1 MSTQKELAWQALKLA
16 EDRFSD
22 AAAVIADKVA
32 FELGQPTEAEL
43 EEYRAATEALS
54 RAHREYAKTIKKD
67 GDKKTKG
74 IYERTI

>member
-1 MSTQKELAWQALKLA
+1 MSTRKEQAWQALTLA

-43 EEYRAATEALS
+43 EEYRAATEALG
-54 RAHREYAKTIKKD
+54 RARREYAKTINMEA
-67 GDKKTKG
+67 DK
-74 IYERTI
+74 